1 MLGRANL
8 VLARSLDELRDV
20 LIDIASLKLVYVD
33 CISVY
38 FDVLNGLQLG
48 FELSDLLVEANQRIR
63 GPLLSISTDRMDE

>member
-33 CISVY
+33 RISVY

-48 FELSDLLVEANQRIR
+48 FELSDLLVEASQRIR
-63 GPLLSISTDRMDE
+63 SPLLSISTDRMDE

>member
-33 CISVY
+33 RISVY

-48 FELSDLLVEANQRIR
+48 FELSDLLVEAGQRIR
-63 GPLLSISTDRMDE
+63 APLLSISTDRMDE